1 MLRVLKPEG
10 LRATASTP
18 DVTKYNDFLY
28 RYCKVGYKKISNFH
42 KIPVVL
48 GGKNEEELK
57 ARIGDFMLLRTQ
69 QDVGIHAPI
78 YETMPLI
85 VSAAVRSKADAL
97 VDTKAVLEAAE
108 AGREME
114 MHISKL
120 RRFTGDIKAGALVEA
135 LKEEFDCGLDKVVI
149 MAWHT
154 DVIKKLYE
162 GLFQFGPVVVDGGT
176 NAYTREQNQKAFAT
190 LPKCKVFIGQ
200 VLAAG
205 EAIDLS
211 AAAELIFCETST
223 VPSHMKQAS
232 LRITNHTQKRQARVR
247 VAVLEGSIDEK
258 IETILLNKWTSI
270 KQVLST

>member
-1 MLRVLKPEG
+1 
-10 LRATASTP
+10 
-18 DVTKYNDFLY
+18 
-28 RYCKVGYKKISNFH
+28 
-42 KIPVVL
+42 
-48 GGKNEEELK
+48 
-57 ARIGDFMLLRTQ
+57 
-69 QDVGIHAPI
+69 
-78 YETMPLI
+78 
-85 VSAAVRSKADAL
+85 
-97 VDTKAVLEAAE
+97 
-108 AGREME
+108 ME
-114 MHISKL
+114 MHISPL
-120 RRFTGDIKAGALVEA
+120 RRFTGSIKADALIEA
-135 LKEEFDCGLDKVVI
+135 LKEEFDCGLDKVVV

-176 NAYTREQNQKAFAT
+176 NAYAREQNQKAFAT
-190 LPKCKVFIGQ
+190 VPQCKVFIGQ

-258 IETILLNKWTSI
+258 IETILLNKWASI
-270 KQVLST
+270 KQVLSA